1 MPGSNAISGASTVP
15 FNAYDAEITGSPLQ
29 ISANQEN
36 NSAFSAA
43 SSNLHM
49 NASSPSVLNKPSSTF
64 PNVAP
69 YLYNATGP
77 APNVGNQPPPP
88 GIESQW
94 KYIDSN
100 GNIQGPFG
108 TNNMSQWYQGGYF
121 TPTLQIC
128 RLATSPEPFGVN
140 DRFIRLGELTTLV
153 NNYQDPF
160 VAFDFIVIRALNAVP
175 LVAPTLSEKQKV
187 ESRDLIPVADVH
199 SDDFT
204 YEEILGL
211 KFEDGSYYHET
222 QVWVPVD
229 GRLITKV
236 DRIPK
241 ISAYTAPLS
250 TTSSRSNKTTS
261 SHEEKVPSHEED
273 SPEEQ
278 EVFFRRGQN
287 CF

>member
-1 MPGSNAISGASTVP
+1 
-15 FNAYDAEITGSPLQ
+15 
-29 ISANQEN
+29 
-36 NSAFSAA
+36 
-43 SSNLHM
+43 
-49 NASSPSVLNKPSSTF
+49 
-64 PNVAP
+64 
-69 YLYNATGP
+69 
-77 APNVGNQPPPP
+77 
-88 GIESQW
+88 
-94 KYIDSN
+94 
-100 GNIQGPFG
+100 
-108 TNNMSQWYQGGYF
+108 MSQWYQGGYF

-211 KFEDGSYYHET
+211 EFEDGSYYHET

-229 GRLITKV
+229 GRHITKV

-250 TTSSRSNKTTS
+250 TASSRSNKTTS

-278 EVFFRRGQN
+278 EVFSEEGRTVSNITNEEESIVKNPTKQEEESRGSEKEQNILDQIQPEIEEVDRKDVISTADEPKSKDTPQMTSEEQKRFAKAELMAQKLLEEQQRQEEEKKRREEQRKLKKEKN
-287 CF
+287 